1 MAQVDRTRLV
11 AGTRPQITDGRILL
25 TGADGFDG
33 YEITHYLGM
42 SWGISVRAKDVGQD
56 CAMGC
61 KQFTG
66 GELSSYTS
74 LADESRQSAIDRML
88 TMARSLHANAVINV
102 TFELGGAATGGVEVV
117 ATGTA
122 VYIQP
127 IVDYVPEGAVGN
139 ILADIHD
146 KMP

>member
-1 MAQVDRTRLV
+1 MAQVDRQRLV
-11 AGTRPQITDGRILL
+11 AGTRPQVSDGRILL
-25 TGADGFDG
+25 TGAEGFDG

-42 SWGISVRAKDVGQD
+42 TWGISVRAKDVGQD

-66 GELSSYTS
+66 GELSSYTA

-127 IVDYVPEGAVGN
+127 IIDYVPEGAVGN

-146 KMP
+146 KLP

>member
-1 MAQVDRTRLV
+1 MSQVDRSRLV

-42 SWGISVRAKDVGQD
+42 TWGISVRAKDVGQD

-74 LADESRQSAIDRML
+74 LADESRQAAVDRML
-88 TMARSLHANAVINV
+88 TMARSQHANAVINV

-127 IVDYVPEGAVGN
+127 IVEYVPEGAIGN

-146 KMP
+146 KLP